1 MTLPLVWPG
10 SHKRPMPKKISLL
23 VLDFDGVLTDNR
35 VWVDQDGF
43 ESVAANR
50 SDSLWI
56 NLLRARGVQVWVIS
70 RETNPVV
77 AARCRKIGIPFIQGE
92 VDKQTALQ
100 KLLQET
106 GLEPASVVY
115 CGNDINDLPCFPL
128 VGWAAAVADAAP
140 EVKQQADIVLQ
151 QRGGHGAVQEL
162 CRCIL
167 EEMGKAE

>member
-1 MTLPLVWPG
+1 
-10 SHKRPMPKKISLL
+10 
-23 VLDFDGVLTDNR
+23 
-35 VWVDQDGF
+35 
-43 ESVAANR
+43 
-50 SDSLWI
+50 
-56 NLLRARGVQVWVIS
+56 
-70 RETNPVV
+70 
-77 AARCRKIGIPFIQGE
+77 
-92 VDKQTALQ
+92 
-100 KLLQET
+100 
-106 GLEPASVVY
+106 VVY